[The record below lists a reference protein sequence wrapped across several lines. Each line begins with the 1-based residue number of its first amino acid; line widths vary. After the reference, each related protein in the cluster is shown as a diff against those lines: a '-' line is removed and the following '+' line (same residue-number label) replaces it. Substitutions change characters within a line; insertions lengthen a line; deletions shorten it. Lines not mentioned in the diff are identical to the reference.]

1 MILVAGHIC
10 LDIIPRFESPTQIEP
25 GKLIEVGAADIT
37 TGGCVANVGRALHRL
52 GVETKLAGKVGD
64 DTFGDLTAQILKSE
78 DPKLADGLVVSK
90 GGTTSYS
97 VVISPPGI
105 DRTFLHM
112 PGENNAFTSEDLEHT
127 LLKKSEI
134 VHFGYPSLM
143 AKMFENEGAEL
154 ERVLTKIKSA
164 GAKTSLDLSLPDPN
178 SAAGKAP
185 WQAIL
190 TKCLP
195 LVDYF
200 FPGEDELAFMLPHTP
215 AESYEDQCLELGAKA
230 VVVKRGSR
238 GISVADDQGRK
249 ASHPCFKVE
258 MAGTTGAG
266 DATIAGYLMAVSM
279 NFEFEKCLEAACAVG
294 ASSVESVSATDGI
307 LSWPELEARIS
318 AGWAK
323 V

>member
-52 GVETKLAGKVGD
+52 GVVTKLAGKIGD
-64 DTFGDLTAQILKSE
+64 DAFGDLTAQILKSE
-78 DPKLADGLVVSK
+78 DPELTEGLVVSK

-112 PGENNAFTSEDLEHT
+112 PGENNTFTAEDLDYS
-127 LLKKSEI
+127 LLKQAQI

-154 ERVLTKIKSA
+154 ERVLTKIRKA

-185 WQAIL
+185 WEKIL
-190 TKCLP
+190 TRCLP
-195 LVDYF
+195 FVDYF
-200 FPGEDELAFMLPHTP
+200 FPGEDELSFMLPKTAP
-215 AESYEDQCLELGAKA
+215 EDFETQCLNMGAQT
-230 VVVKRGSR
+230 VIVKRGSR
-238 GISVADDQGRK
+238 GISVADQQGRK

-266 DATIAGYLMAVSM
+266 DATIAGFLMAVSQ
-279 NFEFEKCLEAACAVG
+279 NFDFQKCLEAACAVG

-307 LSWPELEARIS
+307 KSWPELEARLS
-318 AGWAK
+318 AGWETI
-323 V
+323 